1 MSHRLRLVF
10 EESEGFLEEYRRNM
24 SAGGAFVHTDTE
36 LELREQIEVEI
47 YLGFCSTTMV
57 LEAEVVHQMPGAVA
71 VQFLEDTGVLRERFE
86 EAEEQLEAAAPP
98 PAETAAPADA
108 SDAPVDVAAAPA
120 SGTTESGDPLQH
132 EEVFGSADE
141 LSAPPFDAR
150 ADEATPSDAPAD
162 VPTDTSFPFEADED
176 LELGSDEDIERAL
189 ASDEPLPDS
198 DASQGSAPPL
208 EAEDTAPDVLRLPEQ
223 PVAALVH
230 ESEPEPEVRAEFTEP
245 DYADE
250 PFDLDAAARAAA
262 PDLAEDSDDEDIDLQ
277 ALARALAEDD
287 PAWDEPPVQPSP
299 LQADAEA
306 QREPGSRLDELEHES
321 LVSSRDRRQ
330 ARRQRAA
337 VPARLQTTDFHLD
350 GHTRDLSETGV
361 LISADASELPLGKE
375 VRLRLQSP
383 ESGEHI
389 EVAGRVSRHIEA
401 DGTVAAVGV
410 EFEPGEGEAPHL
422 RDFVQG
428 VRRSIEERQER
439 GISGVIEELG
449 MPNLVQMLGASSPSG
464 TLIASHG
471 PEEGVIAFASG
482 VLRYTRLG
490 RLRGMKALSR
500 MLAWTEGHFEFY
512 ATVDPLDDE
521 DEPQSLE
528 AALLD
533 GVRQLDERERMAVG
547 GALEMTSTFAVDRSA
562 HAAEPEPSK
571 IEEAVLDLAEADFT
585 LRRIIDVIP
594 EPDAD
599 IMEAVNA
606 LLDGDVLTRH
616 CVARGGRACPSRSRR
631 RRGRGGR
638 G

>member
-10 EESEGFLEEYRRNM
+10 EDPAGFLEEYRRNM
-24 SAGGAFVHTDTE
+24 SAGGAFVHTEME

-47 YLGFCSTTMV
+47 YLGFSTTTMV

-71 VQFLEDTGVLRERFE
+71 VQFLEDTTVLRERFE
-86 EAEEQLEAAAPP
+86 DCEEDQSTAAAASVPHAAMPAEAEPE
-98 PAETAAPADA
+98 
-108 SDAPVDVAAAPA
+108 SAPVGGV
-120 SGTTESGDPLQH
+120 TESGGSLQR
-132 EEVFGSADE
+132 EEVFGDASE
-141 LSAPPFDAR
+141 LSTPPFDADDDEATHTDPPFEEAFDFS
-150 ADEATPSDAPAD
+150 ADEADELVGEEAAATFDDGLGPG
-162 VPTDTSFPFEADED
+162 ADEARED
-176 LELGSDEDIERAL
+176 L
-189 ASDEPLPDS
+189 
-198 DASQGSAPPL
+198 APPHL
-208 EAEDTAPDVLRLPEQ
+208 AEDTAPDPLRVPEPPIV
-223 PVAALVH
+223 PVAPDA
-230 ESEPEPEVRAEFTEP
+230 EPELEVRAEFTEP

-250 PFDLDAAARAAA
+250 EFDLESAVRTAA
-262 PDLAEDSDDEDIDLQ
+262 PDLAEHSDDDEIDLQ

-299 LQADAEA
+299 LQADAA
-306 QREPGSRLDELEHES
+306 ARRESRLQELEVEN

-330 ARRQRAA
+330 GRRQRAA
-337 VPARLQTTDFHLD
+337 VPARLETTDFHLD

-383 ESGEHI
+383 ESGERI

-410 EFEPGEGEAPHL
+410 EFEPADGEAATL
-422 RDFVQG
+422 RDFVQA

-482 VLRYTRLG
+482 VLRYARLG

-500 MLAWTEGHFEFY
+500 MLAWTDGHFEFY
-512 ATVDPLDDE
+512 ATVDTLDDE

-533 GVRQLDERERMAVG
+533 GVRQLDERERMAAG
-547 GALEMTSTFAVDRSA
+547 GSVEMVSTFRVDRSA
-562 HAAEPEPSK
+562 HVADPEPSK

-585 LRRIIDVIP
+585 LRRIVDVIP

-599 IMEAVNA
+599 IMEAIHN
-606 LLDGDVLTRH
+606 LLDAEVLILR
-616 CVARGGRACPSRSRR
+616 
-631 RRGRGGR
+631 
-638 G
+638 